1 MGKTFRLVHI
11 YISLFF
17 LPLALLYAVSGVL
30 FLCGFNQ
37 DSYADKKSF
46 YIDSPFDSKK
56 LSAQVQELLE
66 QNNLKLPSS
75 FEAKKAKGGGVMY
88 GTASYSVVAKQKG
101 QGVSVEVTQRSVIG
115 LAMLLHKGK
124 AKWYFDVLAYGFAL
138 ALVALYVSGLII
150 ANLNK
155 IKGKAWATVGIGFL
169 AVLVLGYLSVI

>member
-37 DSYADKKSF
+37 DSGAEKKSF
-46 YIDSPFDSKK
+46 YINSPFVAEKI
-56 LSAQVQELLE
+56 SAQVKELLE
-66 QNNLKLPSS
+66 KNHLKLPNS
-75 FEAKKAKGGGVMY
+75 FEGKNARGGGVMY
-88 GTASYSVVAKQKG
+88 GTPSYSIVAKQKG
-101 QGVSVEVTQRSVIG
+101 EGISVEVTQRSIIG

-138 ALVALYVSGLII
+138 ALVALYISGLII

-155 IKGKAWATVGIGFL
+155 IKGKAWATVAAGLL
-169 AVLVLGYLSVI
+169 AMIVLGYLSVV